1 MTQEDKKSDENKQ
14 EKNAALSSNSE
25 SNPASEQIIPP
36 IVPSESEEEEI
47 ISHAITDAELPEFKS
62 KIGRKLFGP
71 QITSKQAPP
80 TPSVPKELRKLNLRI
95 ELKLIVLFQ
104 VVFVLKSFYSVPRED
119 IAIGMLG
126 ILEYKGII
134 VKEKRI
140 VRRAIELWHANKLD
154 IVDCY
159 LIACLEGDRQNIL
172 YSYDRDFDKFEINR
186 KEP

>member
-1 MTQEDKKSDENKQ
+1 MMALLDTNVLIRFLTSDKTQKFRGVYT
-14 EKNAALSSNSE
+14 LFE
-25 SNPASEQIIPP
+25 SLEQGDLQ
-36 IVPSESEEEEI
+36 V
-47 ISHAITDAELPEFKS
+47 
-62 KIGRKLFGP
+62 
-71 QITSKQAPP
+71 
-80 TPSVPKELRKLNLRI
+80 

-104 VVFVLKSFYSVPRED
+104 VVFVLKSFYSVPRKD

-126 ILEYKGII
+126 ILGYKGII

-140 VRRAIELWHANKLD
+140 VRRTLKLWHDNKLD

-172 YSYDRDFDKFEINR
+172 YSYDRGFDKFEISR

>member
-1 MTQEDKKSDENKQ
+1 MIALLDTNVLIRFLTSDKTQKFRGVYT
-14 EKNAALSSNSE
+14 LFE
-25 SNPASEQIIPP
+25 SLEQGDLQ
-36 IVPSESEEEEI
+36 V
-47 ISHAITDAELPEFKS
+47 
-62 KIGRKLFGP
+62 
-71 QITSKQAPP
+71 
-80 TPSVPKELRKLNLRI
+80 

-119 IAIGMLG
+119 IATGLLD

-140 VRRAIELWHANKLD
+140 VRRTLELWHANKLD

-159 LIACLEGDRQNIL
+159 LIAYLEGDRQNIL

>member
-1 MTQEDKKSDENKQ
+1 MMALLDTNVLIRFLTSDKTQKFRGVY
-14 EKNAALSSNSE
+14 ALFE
-25 SNPASEQIIPP
+25 SLEQG
-36 IVPSESEEEEI
+36 
-47 ISHAITDAELPEFKS
+47 D
-62 KIGRKLFGP
+62 
-71 QITSKQAPP
+71 
-80 TPSVPKELRKLNLRI
+80 LRV

-104 VVFVLKSFYSVPRED
+104 IVFVLKSFYSVPREE
-119 IAIGMLG
+119 IATGMLG

-140 VRRAIELWHANKLD
+140 VRRTIELWHDNKLD

-172 YSYDRDFDKFEINR
+172 YSYDRDFDKFKINR

>member
-1 MTQEDKKSDENKQ
+1 MIALLDTNVLIRFLTSDKTQKFRGVYT
-14 EKNAALSSNSE
+14 LFE
-25 SNPASEQIIPP
+25 SLERG
-36 IVPSESEEEEI
+36 
-47 ISHAITDAELPEFKS
+47 D
-62 KIGRKLFGP
+62 
-71 QITSKQAPP
+71 
-80 TPSVPKELRKLNLRI
+80 LRV

-104 VVFVLKSFYSVPRED
+104 IIFVLKSFYSVPIEE
-119 IAIGMLG
+119 IATGILS

-140 VRRAIELWHANKLD
+140 VRRTLTLWHDNKLD

-159 LIACLEGDRQNIL
+159 LVACLEGDKQNIL

>member
-1 MTQEDKKSDENKQ
+1 MTALLDTNVLIRFLTSDKTQKFQ
-14 EKNAALSSNSE
+14 GVYALFE
-25 SNPASEQIIPP
+25 SLEQGDLG
-36 IVPSESEEEEI
+36 V
-47 ISHAITDAELPEFKS
+47 
-62 KIGRKLFGP
+62 
-71 QITSKQAPP
+71 
-80 TPSVPKELRKLNLRI
+80 
-95 ELKLIVLFQ
+95 ELKLIVLFH

-119 IAIGMLG
+119 IATGMIG

-140 VRRAIELWHANKLD
+140 VRRTIELWRDSKLD

-159 LIACLEGDRQNIL
+159 LIACMEGDRQNIL

>member
-1 MTQEDKKSDENKQ
+1 MIALLDTNVLIRFLTSDKTQKFRGVYT
-14 EKNAALSSNSE
+14 LFE
-25 SNPASEQIIPP
+25 SLERG
-36 IVPSESEEEEI
+36 
-47 ISHAITDAELPEFKS
+47 D
-62 KIGRKLFGP
+62 
-71 QITSKQAPP
+71 
-80 TPSVPKELRKLNLRI
+80 LRV

-104 VVFVLKSFYSVPRED
+104 VIFVLKSFYSVPIEE
-119 IAIGMLG
+119 IATGILD

-140 VRRAIELWHANKLD
+140 VRRTLTLWHDNKLD

>member
-1 MTQEDKKSDENKQ
+1 MMALLDTNVLIRFFTSDNTQKFRGVYT
-14 EKNAALSSNSE
+14 LFE
-25 SNPASEQIIPP
+25 SLE
-36 IVPSESEEEEI
+36 
-47 ISHAITDAELPEFKS
+47 HGD
-62 KIGRKLFGP
+62 
-71 QITSKQAPP
+71 
-80 TPSVPKELRKLNLRI
+80 LRV

-119 IAIGMLG
+119 IATGMLG
-126 ILEYKGII
+126 ILKYKGII

-140 VRRAIELWHANKLD
+140 VLRTMELWHDSKLD

>member
-1 MTQEDKKSDENKQ
+1 MIALLDTNVLIRFLTSDKTQKFRGVYT
-14 EKNAALSSNSE
+14 LFE
-25 SNPASEQIIPP
+25 SLERG
-36 IVPSESEEEEI
+36 
-47 ISHAITDAELPEFKS
+47 D
-62 KIGRKLFGP
+62 
-71 QITSKQAPP
+71 
-80 TPSVPKELRKLNLRI
+80 LRV

-104 VVFVLKSFYSVPRED
+104 VIFVLKSFYSVPIEE
-119 IAIGMLG
+119 IATGILG

-140 VRRAIELWHANKLD
+140 VRRTLTLWHDNKLD

-159 LIACLEGDRQNIL
+159 LVACLEGDKQNIL

>member
-1 MTQEDKKSDENKQ
+1 MDTNVLIRFLTSDKTQKFQGVYTLFESLEQ
-14 EKNAALSSNSE
+14 GALR
-25 SNPASEQIIPP
+25 
-36 IVPSESEEEEI
+36 V
-47 ISHAITDAELPEFKS
+47 
-62 KIGRKLFGP
+62 
-71 QITSKQAPP
+71 
-80 TPSVPKELRKLNLRI
+80 

-119 IAIGMLG
+119 IATGMIN

-134 VKEKRI
+134 VKEKKI
-140 VRRAIELWHANKLD
+140 VRRTMELWHDSKLD

-159 LIACLEGDRQNIL
+159 LIACLEGDKQNIL

>member
-1 MTQEDKKSDENKQ
+1 MIALLDTNVLIRFLTSDKTQRFRGVYT
-14 EKNAALSSNSE
+14 LFE
-25 SNPASEQIIPP
+25 SLERG
-36 IVPSESEEEEI
+36 
-47 ISHAITDAELPEFKS
+47 D
-62 KIGRKLFGP
+62 
-71 QITSKQAPP
+71 
-80 TPSVPKELRKLNLRI
+80 LRV

-104 VVFVLKSFYSVPRED
+104 AVFVLKSFYSVPIKD
-119 IAIGMLG
+119 IATGMLD

-140 VRRAIELWHANKLD
+140 VRRTLTLWHDNKLD

-172 YSYDRDFDKFEINR
+172 YSYDRDFNKFEINR

>member
-1 MTQEDKKSDENKQ
+1 MIALLDTNVLIRFLTSDKTQKFRGVYT
-14 EKNAALSSNSE
+14 LFE
-25 SNPASEQIIPP
+25 SLERG
-36 IVPSESEEEEI
+36 
-47 ISHAITDAELPEFKS
+47 D
-62 KIGRKLFGP
+62 
-71 QITSKQAPP
+71 
-80 TPSVPKELRKLNLRI
+80 LRV

-104 VVFVLKSFYSVPRED
+104 VIFVLKSFYSVPIEE
-119 IAIGMLG
+119 IATGMLE

-140 VRRAIELWHANKLD
+140 VRRTLTHWHDNKLD

-159 LIACLEGDRQNIL
+159 LVACLEGDKQNIL

>member
-1 MTQEDKKSDENKQ
+1 MIALLDTNVLIRFLTSDKTQKFRVVYT
-14 EKNAALSSNSE
+14 LFE
-25 SNPASEQIIPP
+25 SLERG
-36 IVPSESEEEEI
+36 
-47 ISHAITDAELPEFKS
+47 D
-62 KIGRKLFGP
+62 
-71 QITSKQAPP
+71 
-80 TPSVPKELRKLNLRI
+80 LRV

-104 VVFVLKSFYSVPRED
+104 VIFVLKSFYSVPIEE
-119 IAIGMLG
+119 IATGMLE

-140 VRRAIELWHANKLD
+140 VRRTLTLWHDNKLD

-159 LIACLEGDRQNIL
+159 LVACLEGDKQNIL

>member
-1 MTQEDKKSDENKQ
+1 MTVLLDTNILIRFLTSDKTQKFQ
-14 EKNAALSSNSE
+14 GVYALFE
-25 SNPASEQIIPP
+25 SLEQGDLQ
-36 IVPSESEEEEI
+36 V
-47 ISHAITDAELPEFKS
+47 
-62 KIGRKLFGP
+62 
-71 QITSKQAPP
+71 
-80 TPSVPKELRKLNLRI
+80 

-119 IAIGMLG
+119 IATGMLR

-134 VKEKRI
+134 VKKRRI
-140 VRRAIELWHANKLD
+140 VRRMLELWHDSKLD

-172 YSYDRDFDKFEINR
+172 YSYDRGFDKFEINR

>member
-1 MTQEDKKSDENKQ
+1 MTALLDTNVLIRFLTSDKTQKFQ
-14 EKNAALSSNSE
+14 GVYALFE
-25 SNPASEQIIPP
+25 SMEQGDLG
-36 IVPSESEEEEI
+36 V
-47 ISHAITDAELPEFKS
+47 
-62 KIGRKLFGP
+62 
-71 QITSKQAPP
+71 
-80 TPSVPKELRKLNLRI
+80 

-119 IAIGMLG
+119 IATGMIG

-140 VRRAIELWHANKLD
+140 VRRTIELWRDSKLD